1 MKNMKSIMES
11 FQRFLEEKKEKEPGK
26 KTELSQDELLFQFE
40 KGFKDMVQ
48 TISSQLGGEWIK
60 VSR

>member
-1 MKNMKSIMES
+1 MKNMKNIMES

-26 KTELSQDELLFQFE
+26 KNELSQEELLSQFE

-48 TISSQLGGEWIK
+48 TISSQIGGE
-60 VSR
+60 